1 MHKGRFKFISIQSI
15 DDKYIFHIVKV
26 DDNLM
31 NEIADEE
38 GMIVY
43 NVLDGILVKF
53 NK

>member
-1 MHKGRFKFISIQSI
+1 
-15 DDKYIFHIVKV
+15 
-26 DDNLM
+26 M

-53 NK
+53 NKQNSGDYENFHNIHIQSILLKLMYDEFDLD